1 MASVTWPVP
10 RPGLAGQHAL
20 EVGIDARM
28 VSRDGERLIGQVV
41 RRPPALGR
49 DQTLLIWRK
58 GVVSPKIRALKE
70 LLLEHSDL
78 RNPAPAKRRRGN
90 GHSAAIV

>member
-1 MASVTWPVP
+1 MLPPPMLGCAVAGMGISLLP
-10 RPGLAGQHAL
+10 RKVLSTFPGANLLSIHSL
-20 EVGIDARM
+20 
-28 VSRDGERLIGQVV
+28 
-41 RRPPALGR
+41 PPALGR

-78 RNPAPAKRRRGN
+78 RKRAPAKRRGAN
-90 GHSAAIV
+90 GHAAVA